1 MFRPDRILATAT
13 IALWAASASA
23 EPPQPGEGVSQPGT
37 AQTAPQAVPPAPPP
51 QPAAPQAQPNA
62 PAVAQPPAAQG
73 PTTPAPA
80 TLAPA
85 TPAPVTQQGTPATV
99 LDTQDYESLLGKGVR
114 SANGDELGRVID
126 IIIDK
131 DGRPRAAIID
141 FGGFLGVGTRKI
153 AVDWRALRFTTDGKP
168 GRLSLQ
174 LSRNQVRVSPEYKAG
189 EPIVVLG
196 PASPSAEG
204 EPVPQAQA
212 QPPAPAQPVAQ
223 PAPQPA
229 AQPSV
234 DKPPEKAPDK

>member
-23 EPPQPGEGVSQPGT
+23 EPPQPVEGGSQPGT
-37 AQTAPQAVPPAPPP
+37 TQTAPPAVPPAP
-51 QPAAPQAQPNA
+51 QPAAPQAQPGA
-62 PAVAQPPAAQG
+62 PAPAQPPAAQG
-73 PTTPAPA
+73 PA
-80 TLAPA
+80 TSAPA

-204 EPVPQAQA
+204 EPAPQAQA
-212 QPPAPAQPVAQ
+212 QPPVQAPA

-234 DKPPEKAPDK
+234 EKPPEKAPDK